1 VLFLL
6 TLFAG
11 IFGTQNVLFA
21 QEAKLETDTTKTE
34 IHKGRIIGI
43 AAGGGT
49 LYAASMAV
57 LSQAWYKDHP
67 KSSFHF
73 FDDSREWLQMDKA
86 GHAFTSYYEGVYGI
100 KMLKWAGLSS
110 RQAAWYGGSWGF
122 LLQTPIEFFDGH
134 SADYG
139 ASLSDVAANTFGTAL
154 VISQELLWEEQ
165 KLQMKFS
172 YSPSSLA
179 QYRPNVLGSNFQE
192 RLLKDYNGQ
201 TYWLSFGLKDIMPF
215 ENKIPSWLN
224 IAAGYGAYGMTGG
237 MANPDMVNGTQIP
250 EFNRVRQYYLSL
262 DINLLKI
269 KTRSRVLNT
278 IFAGLAF
285 IKIPAPA
292 IEFRDDNKI
301 KFHFL
306 HF

>member
-1 VLFLL
+1 M
-6 TLFAG
+6 ASEKDS
-11 IFGTQNVLFA
+11 A
-21 QEAKLETDTTKTE
+21 Q

-49 LYAASMAV
+49 LYAGSMVV

-67 KSSFHF
+67 KTSFHF
-73 FDDSREWLQMDKA
+73 FDDSHEWLQMDKA

-110 RQAAWYGGSWGF
+110 KQAAWYGGSWGF

-139 ASLSDVAANTFGTAL
+139 ASLSDIAANTLGTVL
-154 VISQELLWEEQ
+154 VVSQELLWEEQ
-165 KLQMKFS
+165 KIQLKFS
-172 YSPSSLA
+172 YTPSQFA
-179 QYRPNVLGSNFQE
+179 QFRPNVLGSNFQE

-215 ENKIPSWLN
+215 ENKIPGWLN
-224 IAAGYGAYGMTGG
+224 IAAGYGADGMTGG
-237 MANPDMVNGTQIP
+237 MTNPELVNGKLIP
-250 EFNRVRQYYLSL
+250 GFPRVRQYYLSL

-269 KTRSRVLNT
+269 KTRSRTLNT

-306 HF
+306 NF